1 MRWQTI
7 TEPRAVSIILQLER
21 RRCLDLLMQ
30 QTLTVSQL
38 AAQLNIGLQ
47 AAHYQVRQLERLGL
61 IQVAQLEPRR
71 GRSIKHYH
79 ASSNRYFVPFYATP
93 AVTLEGFVQQVMV
106 ETQTEFN
113 HFLTQAGRRLIKDP
127 SRTGLRLYLHGDDVI
142 ADISADGEHFDT
154 LQAMLE
160 PDAPAMMSS
169 FMLFQLSHDDA
180 KKLQHEML
188 ELLLRYQKPTG
199 TESYFAHVGLVPTDS
214 V

>member
-1 MRWQTI
+1 MQWQTI
-7 TEPRAVSIILQLER
+7 TEPRAVSLILQLER

-30 QTLTVSQL
+30 QNLTVSQL
-38 AAQLNIGLQ
+38 AAALNINLQ
-47 AAHYQVRQLERLGL
+47 AAHYQVRRLERLGL

-71 GRSIKHYH
+71 GRAIKHYH
-79 ASSNRYFVPFYATP
+79 ASSNGFFVPFYATP

-106 ETQTEFN
+106 ETQTVFN
-113 HFLTQAGRRLIKDP
+113 HFLTQAGTSLVKDP
-127 SRTGLRLYLHGDDVI
+127 ARTGLRLYLHDGNVI

-169 FMLFQLSHDDA
+169 FMLFQLSHENA
-180 KKLQHEML
+180 KKLQREML
-188 ELLLRYQKPTG
+188 ELLLRYQQPSG
-199 TESYFAHVGLVPTDS
+199 AESYFAHVGLVPTDS